1 MYTPNPELEKLHR
14 EKEAAEKKIEQYKH
28 QIQRLKNRKKYYED
42 GERAKRTHRLCN
54 LGGTVE
60 SIAPQVKDLTR
71 TEMTE
76 LMEYIFGLE
85 EVKRA
90 VSHMAITH
98 ISISTEQRRSRTLAL
113 FHLNVKQIKRSQG
126 QSAIASAA
134 YRAGEKLSSEYYG
147 EIADYIHKGGV
158 ISSEILPPDHVP
170 RDYADRETLWNAV
183 EIVEH
188 EKNA

>member
-1 MYTPNPELEKLHR
+1 MYKPNPELEKLR
-14 EKEAAEKKIEQYKH
+14 KEKEAAEKKIEQYKH
-28 QIQRLKNRKKYYED
+28 QIQRLENRKKYYED

-54 LGGTVE
+54 LGGTIE

-98 ISISTEQRRSRTLAL
+98 ISNINRAKEEQNIGT
-113 FHLNVKQIKRSQG
+113 
-126 QSAIASAA
+126 
-134 YRAGEKLSSEYYG
+134 
-147 EIADYIHKGGV
+147 
-158 ISSEILPPDHVP
+158 ISSE
-170 RDYADRETLWNAV
+170 RKTDYSDFP
-183 EIVEH
+183 
-188 EKNA
+188 

>member
-1 MYTPNPELEKLHR
+1 MYTPNPELEKLRR

-28 QIQRLKNRKKYYED
+28 QIQRLENRKKYYED

-54 LGGTVE
+54 LGGTIE
-60 SIAPQVKDLTR
+60 NIAPQVKDLTR

-98 ISISTEQRRSRTLAL
+98 ISNINRTKEEQR
-113 FHLNVKQIKRSQG
+113 IG
-126 QSAIASAA
+126 I
-134 YRAGEKLSSEYYG
+134 
-147 EIADYIHKGGV
+147 
-158 ISSEILPPDHVP
+158 ISSECK
-170 RDYADRETLWNAV
+170 TNQTQ
-183 EIVEH
+183 
-188 EKNA
+188 

>member
-1 MYTPNPELEKLHR
+1 MYKPNPELEKLR
-14 EKEAAEKKIEQYKH
+14 KEKEAAEKKIEQYKH
-28 QIQRLKNRKKYYED
+28 QIQRLENRKKYYED

-54 LGGTVE
+54 LGGTIE

-98 ISISTEQRRSRTLAL
+98 ISNINRAKE
-113 FHLNVKQIKRSQG
+113 KQNIG
-126 QSAIASAA
+126 T
-134 YRAGEKLSSEYYG
+134 
-147 EIADYIHKGGV
+147 
-158 ISSEILPPDHVP
+158 ISSECK
-170 RDYADRETLWNAV
+170 TNQTQ
-183 EIVEH
+183 
-188 EKNA
+188 

>member
-1 MYTPNPELEKLHR
+1 MYTPNPEIEKLR
-14 EKEAAEKKIEQYKH
+14 KEKEAAEKKIEQYKH
-28 QIQRLKNRKKYYED
+28 QIQRLENRKKYYED

-54 LGGTVE
+54 LGGTIE

-98 ISISTEQRRSRTLAL
+98 ISNINRAKEEQNIGT
-113 FHLNVKQIKRSQG
+113 
-126 QSAIASAA
+126 
-134 YRAGEKLSSEYYG
+134 
-147 EIADYIHKGGV
+147 
-158 ISSEILPPDHVP
+158 ISSE
-170 RDYADRETLWNAV
+170 RKTDYSDFP
-183 EIVEH
+183 
-188 EKNA
+188 

>member
-1 MYTPNPELEKLHR
+1 MYTPNPELEKLRR

-28 QIQRLKNRKKYYED
+28 QIQRLENRKKYYED

-54 LGGTVE
+54 LGGTIE

-98 ISISTEQRRSRTLAL
+98 ISNINRAKEEQNIGT
-113 FHLNVKQIKRSQG
+113 
-126 QSAIASAA
+126 
-134 YRAGEKLSSEYYG
+134 
-147 EIADYIHKGGV
+147 
-158 ISSEILPPDHVP
+158 ISSE
-170 RDYADRETLWNAV
+170 RKTDYSDFP
-183 EIVEH
+183 
-188 EKNA
+188 